1 MGNSIEVRDIN
12 LYNRARDSVHT
23 PVVDGLPL
31 YKRVNNANGGE
42 YRSSDFSHD
51 NDTKTDKWKAASE
64 NTYNSP
70 RNIRRIFLGENKT
83 VVHFYK
89 PIKRTTS
96 GGNLNTSCV
105 NQTSFSTKISIEDF
119 VNSLRGKASEARVRI
134 KGEKTGISAMNDWS
148 IKNIEEI
155 YVDWTGVATRA
166 YAEVV
171 LKIQGLHGISSSNI
185 VKSIFYTELGIMA
198 GNDSNNMPNWRKK
211 FPRLKVVGL
220 VRNLDQAYE
229 QSNFKPGTD
238 SIEDML
244 RTWCDEPL
252 VRQMAAEGLCGI
264 AIHRFRSENM
274 TTPEKEFSCDSG
286 LYVFDR
292 DILEPYAA
300 DLKRRIGRNSLEMG
314 TAGINSSSQEKAKE
328 KVTQKGVLEL
338 AYDTIYK
345 YSISPDREIENLN
358 NVLLANDRDEL
369 LEIVNGFTDE
379 GKAKYFKGEG
389 LV

>member
-1 MGNSIEVRDIN
+1 MGNSVETKDIN
-12 LYNRARDSVHT
+12 LYSRARDSVHT

-31 YKRVNNANGGE
+31 YRRVNNSSLDNE
-42 YRSSDFSHD
+42 YRSADFSHD
-51 NDTKTDKWKAASE
+51 NDTKTERWKAASE
-64 NTYNSP
+64 HTYNSP

-96 GGNLNTSCV
+96 GGNLNTSCM
-105 NQTSFSTKISIEDF
+105 NQTSFNTKLTVEDF
-119 VNSLRGKASEARVRI
+119 VNNIRKDKEARVRI
-134 KGEKTGISAMNDWS
+134 RGEKTGIAAMNDWS

-166 YAEVV
+166 YGEIV
-171 LKIQGLHGISSSNI
+171 LKIQGLQGISSSSI
-185 VKSIFYTELGIMA
+185 VKSIFYTELGILS
-198 GNDSNNMPNWRKK
+198 GNDANNMPNWRKK

-220 VRNLDQAYE
+220 VRNLDEAYE
-229 QSNFKPGTD
+229 RSDFKPGTD

-252 VRQMAAEGLCGI
+252 VRQMAAEGLCGL

-292 DILEPYAA
+292 DILEPYEA
-300 DLKRRIGRNSLEMG
+300 DLKRRISKFTSDRDPMVKDDG
-314 TAGINSSSQEKAKE
+314 TSKS
-328 KVTQKGVLEL
+328 KVTQKGMLEL

-345 YSISPDREIENLN
+345 YSNSPDREIENLN
-358 NVLLANDRDEL
+358 KVLLANDRDEL
-369 LEIVNGFTDE
+369 LEIANGFTDE
-379 GKAKYFKGEG
+379 GKGKYFKGEG
-389 LV
+389 LI